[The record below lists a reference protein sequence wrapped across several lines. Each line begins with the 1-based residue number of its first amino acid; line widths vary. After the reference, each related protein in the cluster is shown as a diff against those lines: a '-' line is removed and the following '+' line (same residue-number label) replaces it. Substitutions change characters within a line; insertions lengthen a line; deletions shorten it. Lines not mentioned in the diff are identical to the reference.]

1 MSNLDIAIRKQVPTV
16 PQALKALAAMERQ
29 LTAAKTY
36 EDLRRVIKEASALKV
51 LMNDVAEVKA
61 AAENAILLGNK
72 RIAEELRKVPKAGG
86 PGRGKRLPP
95 QGKSL
100 SGKAATGIKHS
111 TRSRL
116 GKLADKSDAEIR
128 ATADRLREQGK
139 DATPTAV
146 VRELTHGNKAERR
159 EQRERDLSAKI
170 LALPEKKY
178 GVVTGGL

>member
-16 PQALKALAAMERQ
+16 PQALKALAAMEQQ

-86 PGRGKRLPP
+86 PGRGKDFPRRGSLYPERQPP
-95 QGKSL
+95 ASSIRRAHGWAS
-100 SGKAATGIKHS
+100 SPTS
-111 TRSRL
+111 PTPRL
-116 GKLADKSDAEIR
+116 GRPPTGCASR
-128 ATADRLREQGK
+128 AK
-139 DATPTAV
+139 MP
-146 VRELTHGNKAERR
+146 RR
-159 EQRERDLSAKI
+159 PRSC
-170 LALPEKKY
+170 
-178 GVVTGGL
+178 GS

>member
-1 MSNLDIAIRKQVPTV
+1 MSNLDIAIRKQVQTV

-86 PGRGKRLPP
+86 PGRGKRFPRR
-95 QGKSL
+95 GSL
-100 SGKAATGIKHS
+100 
-111 TRSRL
+111 
-116 GKLADKSDAEIR
+116 
-128 ATADRLREQGK
+128 
-139 DATPTAV
+139 
-146 VRELTHGNKAERR
+146 
-159 EQRERDLSAKI
+159 
-170 LALPEKKY
+170 
-178 GVVTGGL
+178 

>member
-36 EDLRRVIKEASALKV
+36 EELRRVIKEASALKV
-51 LMNDVAEVKA
+51 LMNDVAEVKV

-95 QGKSL
+95 AGEVFIRKGSHRHQAFDAL
-100 SGKAATGIKHS
+100 TVRQARRQVRLT
-111 TRSRL
+111 RL
-116 GKLADKSDAEIR
+116 GRPPTGCASR
-128 ATADRLREQGK
+128 AKMPRQPRSCG
-139 DATPTAV
+139 
-146 VRELTHGNKAERR
+146 
-159 EQRERDLSAKI
+159 S
-170 LALPEKKY
+170 
-178 GVVTGGL
+178 